1 MEIIKPMKFFVIA
14 GEASGDL
21 HGSNLIREIRNIDSS
36 AQFRCYGGD
45 LMKSEGAEIV
55 KHIGDLDFMGFWEI
69 FINLRTILG
78 YIKECKRDILEWK
91 PDAIILID
99 YPGFNLRI
107 AEFAR
112 KNNIP
117 VFFYISPQIW
127 AWKQRRIH
135 KIKRNV
141 NRLFV
146 ILPFEKEFYARFGYE
161 VDFVGHPLL
170 DAMSTLQSCDN
181 ETFRVQN
188 QLSTKPII
196 ALLPGSRKQEITRI
210 LPEMINVIP
219 EFNNEFQFVIA
230 GATSVSIDFYRK
242 IIGSNNIQVIFEQT
256 YNLLSQSEAALI
268 TSGTAT
274 LEAALLDVPQVVCY
288 KANPVSYFIAKK
300 LVRLKYISL
309 VNLILN
315 REVVKELIQKE
326 MNAVNVT
333 FHLRNLIS
341 DTKKREQILEDY
353 VELKRKL
360 GGKGASKVTAELILK
375 HLAEN

>member
-141 NRLFV
+141 DRLFV